1 MNNKRVA
8 FLTVPFPQMS
18 VTRVP
23 LSEPRFPTPSSTTTS
38 STVEPAHAQ
47 PQIVFTRQLWE
58 RTMPSAD
65 NDDLST
71 SSQGIVNN
79 ASVNS
84 RRVSSSISIAPQLQ
98 PSPKARLSD
107 TPLTPEESPPFRESR
122 KRSADAIDRD
132 DIHEDSPSS
141 HHRDGSAESL
151 VNFCLCQPEPKVPRP
166 RNGRCL
172 CCMKK
177 ALQLM

>member
-1 MNNKRVA
+1 
-8 FLTVPFPQMS
+8 MS
-18 VTRVP
+18 VIRVP
-23 LSEPRFPTPSSTTTS
+23 LSEPRYSST
-38 STVEPAHAQ
+38 EPAHAQ

-71 SSQGIVNN
+71 SSQGI
-79 ASVNS
+79 ASDGSNS
-84 RRVSSSISIAPQLQ
+84 RRVSSNISIHSQLQ

-122 KRSADAIDRD
+122 KRSADALDQD
-132 DIHEDSPSS
+132 DPREDSPSH
-141 HHRDGSAESL
+141 HHRDGSADSV

-166 RNGRCL
+166 RNGQWIIILYSVVPTNAVQPSSFIDRTIR
-172 CCMKK
+172 
-177 ALQLM
+177 QE